1 MGDQTFLAA
10 AAVDEKFA
18 TIYVAIELSKKS
30 WLVGIEGLQN
40 KKVSHH
46 KLRVGD
52 AKGLVALIGR
62 KRQELERKLG
72 HEVRLLSCYEAG
84 YDGFWLHRYLEAR
97 GIVNHVI
104 DPASLSVKRRA
115 RRVKTDRL
123 DVMSL
128 LRALIAFSAGDVEA
142 CSLVRVPTVAQE
154 DDKRLHR
161 ERQRVVKERTAHIN
175 RVKGLLACQ
184 GIYHFQPQCRD
195 ARARLAGLETGD
207 GRKLPS
213 YVKREI
219 ERELD
224 RLELVTQQISD
235 IEAAR
240 DGVAK
245 AAEASSSCERKIQHL
260 YRLRGIGPE
269 FSTVLVGEIF
279 YRSFGNRRELG
290 AYAGLTGSPYNSG
303 KVVRE
308 QGLSKAGN
316 PRLRT
321 TMVELAWLWLR
332 YQPKSALS
340 QWFKERLG
348 GVEPRRFKRILIVA
362 LARKLLIALWRY
374 LETGVV
380 PQGAI
385 MKVY

>member
-1 MGDQTFLAA
+1 MGDQTFSAA
-10 AAVDEKFA
+10 AADEKFA

-30 WLVGIEGLQN
+30 WLVGIHGLPN
-40 KKVSHH
+40 KKISHH
-46 KLRVGD
+46 QVEVGD
-52 AKGLVALIGR
+52 GSGLVALIGR
-62 KRQELERKLG
+62 KRQEVARALG
-72 HEVRLLSCYEAG
+72 SEVRVLSCYEAG

-97 GIVNHVI
+97 GIFNHVI

-123 DVMSL
+123 DVASL
-128 LRALIAFSAGDVEA
+128 LRALIALIGGDDDA
-142 CSLVRVPTVAQE
+142 CSLVRVPTVEQE

-161 ERQRVVKERTAHIN
+161 ERQRLVSERTAHVN
-175 RVKGLLACQ
+175 RIKGLLACQ
-184 GIYHFQPQCRD
+184 GIYEFQPLRRD
-195 ARARLAGLETGD
+195 VRTRLASLVTGD
-207 GRKLPS
+207 GRELGCH
-213 YVKREI
+213 VKREI

-224 RLELVTQQISD
+224 RLELLGQQLGK

-240 DGVAK
+240 DAVVKGG
-245 AAEASSSCERKIQHL
+245 EAGNSREGKIRQL
-260 YRLRGIGPE
+260 YRLRGLGPE

-279 YRSFGNRRELG
+279 YRSFRNRREVG
-290 AYAGLTGSPYNSG
+290 AYAGLTGCPYNSG

-321 TMVELAWLWLR
+321 TMVELAWFWLR
-332 YQPKSALS
+332 YQSQSALS
-340 QWFKERLG
+340 QWFTERVG
-348 GVEPRRFKRILIVA
+348 SAAPRRLKRIFIIA

-374 LETGVV
+374 LETGLV

-385 MKVY
+385 MKV

>member
-1 MGDQTFLAA
+1 MGYQTLLATA
-10 AAVDEKFA
+10 ADEKIA

-30 WLVGIEGLQN
+30 WLVGIQGLPN
-40 KKVSHH
+40 KKISQH
-46 KLRVGD
+46 KLKAGD
-52 AKGLVALIGR
+52 AGGLVALIR
-62 KRQELERKLG
+62 RTRQDVARKLG
-72 HEVRLLSCYEAG
+72 REVRVLSCYEAG

-97 GIVNHVI
+97 GILNHVL

-123 DVMSL
+123 DVISL
-128 LRALIAFSAGDVEA
+128 LRALIAFTAGDDEA
-142 CSLVRVPTVAQE
+142 CSLVRVPTVEQE

-161 ERQRVVKERTAHIN
+161 ERQRLVQERTAHTN
-175 RVKGLLACQ
+175 RIMGLLACQ
-184 GIYHFQPQCRD
+184 GIYDFHPRCRD
-195 ARARLAGLETGD
+195 AGARLAGLVTGD
-207 GRKLPS
+207 GRELPGH
-213 YVKREI
+213 VKREI

-224 RLELVTQQISD
+224 RLELLAQQFGEV
-235 IEAAR
+235 EAAR
-240 DGVAK
+240 DAVVK
-245 AAEASSSCERKIQHL
+245 AAEASSSRERKIQQL

-279 YRSFGNRRELG
+279 YRSFRNRREVG
-290 AYAGLTGSPYNSG
+290 AYAGLTGCPFNSG

-321 TMVELAWLWLR
+321 TMVELAWFWLR

-348 GVEPRRFKRILIVA
+348 EAAPGRLKRILIIA
-362 LARKLLIALWRY
+362 MARKLLVALWRY
-374 LETGVV
+374 LETGLV

-385 MKVY
+385 MKI